1 MTIVRNA
8 PLTVIV
14 DTREQTPFE
23 FGDAAVTVRGTL
35 NAGDYSLDK
44 LTDLVAVE
52 RKELS
57 DMVACVGPER
67 ERFERE
73 LVRLRGWKC
82 KAVVI
87 EATLGTITKGKWR
100 SQVLPEAVL
109 GSIASWRVKYG
120 VEFIYADSH
129 ELAAAE
135 TLRLLR
141 KFRDYCANYAKRFQ

>member
-1 MTIVRNA
+1 MTLARNA

-14 DTREQTPFE
+14 DTREQNPFE
-23 FGDAAVTVRGTL
+23 FGDEAITVRGTL
-35 NAGDYSLDK
+35 NAGDYSVDK
-44 LTDLVAVE
+44 LTDLIAVE

-82 KAVVI
+82 KAVII
-87 EATLGTITKGKWR
+87 EASLGKITKGGWR
-100 SQVLPEAVL
+100 SQVLPQSVL

-120 VEFIYADSH
+120 VEFIYAENH

-141 KFRDYCANYAKRFQ
+141 KFRDYCADYAKRFQ